1 MSNSGEDEHEQVKII
16 ERISSIL
23 PSAEDSLK
31 IKQKGQRISYHER
44 VHLYKQMKKGE
55 WSLAEI
61 AVGNN
66 LSLGTLYNIRKELD
80 AKINDFT
87 LEKST
92 TRRNLV
98 ESSMIQKIVSTY
110 LSKTKTPWSSKD
122 IWAYIRAKT
131 GLVIQQGTIRRV
143 LVEALGMRYK
153 KGKARL
159 VTFDE
164 ALQSLI
170 KQWFSI
176 KIWKS
181 IERFKLL
188 INIDETSFS
197 RLTKKSLSWIPKG
210 KEQIIKNIC
219 FRNSWSLIMAITSN
233 GSTIAAKQNGSI
245 TSILIIDFL
254 RELVRFVK
262 ESEGVEPEHCLVILD
277 NASIHRSEI
286 VRKKMQ
292 SENLNMAYIPQYSPE
307 LAPIE
312 HYFSKTKTGGDQ
324 QSERKRRRLEIHEI
338 KWDSQDRYAG
348 DSFEHGEENLDVVHE
363 RNL

>member
-1 MSNSGEDEHEQVKII
+1 
-16 ERISSIL
+16 
-23 PSAEDSLK
+23 
-31 IKQKGQRISYHER
+31 
-44 VHLYKQMKKGE
+44 MKKGE

-61 AVGNN
+61 AAENN
-66 LSLGTLYNIRKELD
+66 LSLDTLYNIRKELD

-87 LEKST
+87 LEKPT

-131 GLVIQQGTIRRV
+131 GLVIQQGTVRRV

-170 KQWFSI
+170 MRWFSI

-181 IERFKLL
+181 IERFKFLK
-188 INIDETSFS
+188 NIDETSFS

-219 FRNSWSLIMAITSN
+219 FRNSWSLIMAITSI

-245 TSILIIDFL
+245 TSILIVEFL
-254 RELVRFVK
+254 SELV
-262 ESEGVEPEHCLVILD
+262 
-277 NASIHRSEI
+277 
-286 VRKKMQ
+286 
-292 SENLNMAYIPQYSPE
+292 
-307 LAPIE
+307 
-312 HYFSKTKTGGDQ
+312 
-324 QSERKRRRLEIHEI
+324 
-338 KWDSQDRYAG
+338 
-348 DSFEHGEENLDVVHE
+348 
-363 RNL
+363 

>member
-1 MSNSGEDEHEQVKII
+1 MSNSGEDEHEQVKIT

-31 IKQKGQRISYHER
+31 IKQKGQRISYQKR

-87 LEKST
+87 LEKPT

-110 LSKTKTPWSSKD
+110 ISKTKTPWSSKN

-131 GLVIQQGTIRRV
+131 ELVIQQGTVRRV

-164 ALQSLI
+164 AL
-170 KQWFSI
+170 
-176 KIWKS
+176 
-181 IERFKLL
+181 
-188 INIDETSFS
+188 
-197 RLTKKSLSWIPKG
+197 
-210 KEQIIKNIC
+210 
-219 FRNSWSLIMAITSN
+219 
-233 GSTIAAKQNGSI
+233 
-245 TSILIIDFL
+245 
-254 RELVRFVK
+254 
-262 ESEGVEPEHCLVILD
+262 
-277 NASIHRSEI
+277 
-286 VRKKMQ
+286 
-292 SENLNMAYIPQYSPE
+292 
-307 LAPIE
+307 
-312 HYFSKTKTGGDQ
+312 
-324 QSERKRRRLEIHEI
+324 
-338 KWDSQDRYAG
+338 
-348 DSFEHGEENLDVVHE
+348 
-363 RNL
+363 